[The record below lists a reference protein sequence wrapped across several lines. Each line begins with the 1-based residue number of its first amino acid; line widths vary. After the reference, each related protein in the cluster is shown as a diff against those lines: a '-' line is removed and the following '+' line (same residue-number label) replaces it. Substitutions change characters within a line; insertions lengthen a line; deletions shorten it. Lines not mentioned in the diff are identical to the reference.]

1 MNPRLLE
8 LREQRGILRA
18 RCAVQRSAIVAHS
31 TPLLPLFGAADQVR
45 SGVSWVRQHPAVV
58 GIALGILVVL
68 KPRRVWNLGRK
79 GFVFWQLWR
88 NLRRRLSV

>member
-8 LREQRGILRA
+8 LREQRGALRA
-18 RCAVQRSAIVAHS
+18 QCAAQRNAIAAHS
-31 TPLLPLFGAADQVR
+31 APLLPLFTAADQVR
-45 SGVSWVRQHPAVV
+45 SGVGWVKQNPAAV
-58 GIALGILVVL
+58 GIALGILVIL

-88 NLRRRLSV
+88 NLRQRLSA